1 MTLIPEV
8 IITEVPARINTVE
21 TQVPGMRGLQG
32 PRGPNI
38 TASETPPENPQ
49 YGDLWI
55 DMSAA

>member
-1 MTLIPEV
+1 MTSIPDV
-8 IITEVPARINTVE
+8 IITEVPALVSTIE
-21 TQVPGMRGLQG
+21 TQVPGIRGLQG

-55 DMSAA
+55 DMSNA